1 MNNNENSSHPMYK
14 GEEYNYNSENT
25 TCYAELS
32 ISGKNLDFDKINSM
46 LNFKRYS
53 VYVFGVMTPIVGVQL
68 FLPGKNKVAGW
79 TYSTKEQHVEI
90 DVSESVERLRK
101 RFSRYTEE
109 LKAIRRMYP
118 NCRITVEVVL
128 YNDQKALPAISLTA
142 KQIEFMSAIGADF
155 DIDLYN

>member
-1 MNNNENSSHPMYK
+1 M
-14 GEEYNYNSENT
+14 
-25 TCYAELS
+25 
-32 ISGKNLDFDKINSM
+32 
-46 LNFKRYS
+46 R
-53 VYVFGVMTPIVGVQL
+53 
-68 FLPGKNKVAGW
+68 
-79 TYSTKEQHVEI
+79 
-90 DVSESVERLRK
+90 ESVERLRK

-118 NCRITVEVVL
+118 NCRITVELVL